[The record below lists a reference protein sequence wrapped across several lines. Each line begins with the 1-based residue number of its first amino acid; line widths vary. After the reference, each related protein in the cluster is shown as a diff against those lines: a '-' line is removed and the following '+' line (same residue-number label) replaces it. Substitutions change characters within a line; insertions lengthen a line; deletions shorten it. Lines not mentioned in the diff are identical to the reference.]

1 MNGEASSMVWWGR
14 GVMRRKFEA
23 VISKLAPLCRK
34 LEKMPPV
41 HHGNLPGNMP
51 ESGVYLFSEVKKHLY
66 VGRSRNIRNRYGQ
79 HHRPSSTH
87 NSAPF
92 AFLLAREATGQIEAS
107 YDSGSGNRKALMQDE
122 DFKKA
127 FEDAKVRIRKMDFRY
142 VEETDPTRQALLE
155 IYCAVVLKTP
165 YNKFRTH

>member
-1 MNGEASSMVWWGR
+1 MVD
-14 GVMRRKFEA
+14 
-23 VISKLAPLCRK
+23 KLDLLFQK
-34 LEKMPPV
+34 LNKMTPV
-41 HHGNLPGNMP
+41 HHGNSPSDMP
-51 ESGVYLFSEVKKHLY
+51 ESGVYLFSEGKKHLY

-79 HHRPSSTH
+79 HHRLSSTH

-127 FEDAKVRIRKMDFRY
+127 FEDAKARIKKMDFRCRRNRANP
-142 VEETDPTRQALLE
+142 TDIARNILRRGFENAL
-155 IYCAVVLKTP
+155 
-165 YNKFRTH
+165 